1 MPSLGHSSSSGNTN
15 KVLLHGACVPGKKSI
30 NKGAGQGVTEGRESC
45 SYVGRDQPSLE
56 ASTTEVITEKVLR
69 KVGVCPDSVL
79 LGVLVGSGC
88 YDKALQTRGASIQT
102 FIPHASGGW
111 KSKTNML
118 AGKGPSEPSPWHVD
132 RHLLPVSSRCFHLCV
147 SVSSSLLIK
156 APARLDQGLL

>member
-30 NKGAGQGVTEGRESC
+30 NQGAGQGVTEGRESC

-69 KVGVCPDSVL
+69 KMGVCPDSVL

-88 YDKALQTRGASIQT
+88 YDKALQTGM
-102 FIPHASGGW
+102 GGGG
-111 KSKTNML
+111 L
-118 AGKGPSEPSPWHVD
+118 QY
-132 RHLLPVSSRCFHLCV
+132 RHLFLT
-147 SVSSSLLIK
+147 LLE
-156 APARLDQGLL
+156 AASPRLTCWQVRVLHSPPHGT